1 MTEIE
6 VKITIKE
13 EGFLKILNLLS
24 NNLIKILNQ
33 ENIFLDTKFFFL
45 NSNQRTLRFRRIR
58 VDNEEDKWVITSKSG
73 GKMINGISIKP
84 EVEEEVSANFA
95 INFLKNP
102 NENIINLPN
111 IIFERIKI
119 IENEPLKIFG
129 HFHSKRH
136 IIQFYNYLIEL
147 DECTL
152 PNNKKYYEIEIETNE
167 PEKAKSLIEE
177 FLIKNNI
184 KFHDSKRGK
193 LSRLSKLPSNQR
205 IHPNFNFEN

>member
-152 PNNKKYYEIEIETNE
+152 PNNKK
-167 PEKAKSLIEE
+167 
-177 FLIKNNI
+177 
-184 KFHDSKRGK
+184 
-193 LSRLSKLPSNQR
+193 
-205 IHPNFNFEN
+205 